1 MAQEQSLAKVETSRL
16 TVLDQ
21 ASLARAQEEIAVLET
36 YAQEVLVPDVDYGRE
51 KGIAEPFLK
60 DPGASKLF
68 NAFNAYARPVVLR
81 ADINPETGLIL
92 FIMTAE
98 VVSRDSGKV
107 LATGVGTCSTLES
120 KYGTRW
126 MGEAELEDF
135 AINPGEAKRTRQVE
149 RKDEM
154 VTEYR
159 VPNPDAGDLVQTLL
173 SMATKRAEVDAAKS
187 LPGVN
192 TALRLLF
199 MGQSAT
205 DWRSFWRDMRN
216 AGLSDAQV
224 HAGLGVVSLKDY
236 LAKGFTLV
244 DARKALFAK
253 YSKATPAPR
262 PGQTGGQPVSQ
273 PEAGAA
279 SERGDMGVDISQKQ
293 KRRAEFKTAFG
304 DEVLI
309 SPGEAEAA
317 TTTPTVKVAPGE
329 APPPRDPASI
339 RNFGELWGACQ
350 TDFKPPI
357 PRSEAIRLL
366 GYKNQEDIT
375 EPYGVLYERLWAMR
389 GA

>member
-1 MAQEQSLAKVETSRL
+1 MMQEQGLAKVETARL
-16 TVLDQ
+16 VVLDQ
-21 ASLARAQEEIAVLET
+21 SSLARAQEEIAVLET

-68 NAFNAYARPVVLR
+68 NAFNAYSRPVVLR

-92 FIMTAE
+92 FIMVAE

-126 MGEAELEDF
+126 MDEAELEDF
-135 AINPGEAKRTRQVE
+135 AINPGEAKRSRQVE

-154 VTEYR
+154 VTQYR

-199 MGQSAT
+199 MGVKAE

-216 AGLSDAQV
+216 AGISDEQV
-224 HAGLGVVSLKDY
+224 HQALGVVSVKDY
-236 LAKGFTLV
+236 LKGGHTLG
-244 DARKALFAK
+244 DARKVIFAK
-253 YSKATPAPR
+253 LAGPGRVIQPPAPTA
-262 PGQTGGQPVSQ
+262 GKAQGG
-273 PEAGAA
+273 
-279 SERGDMGVDISQKQ
+279 R
-293 KRRAEFKTAFG
+293 F
-304 DEVLI
+304 
-309 SPGEAEAA
+309 SPGEAS
-317 TTTPTVKVAPGE
+317 TPTPPAKSDPGE
-329 APPPRDPASI
+329 AGAVAPPSPKQPRDPATLKTLGDALTAI
-339 RNFGELWGACQ
+339 WEDFRVDRAEAARRCGLADHGALTNMRPSDIYHQ
-350 TDFKPPI
+350 VAALEEKGAKP
-357 PRSEAIRLL
+357 
-366 GYKNQEDIT
+366 
-375 EPYGVLYERLWAMR
+375 
-389 GA
+389 

>member
-1 MAQEQSLAKVETSRL
+1 MMQEQGLVKVEGETSRL
-16 TVLDQ
+16 MVLDQ
-21 ASLARAQEEIAVLET
+21 TSLAKSQEEIAVLET

-68 NAFNAYARPVVLR
+68 NAFNAYSRPVVLR

-92 FIMTAE
+92 FIMEAE

-126 MGEAELEDF
+126 MNEEELADF
-135 AINPGEAKRTRQVE
+135 AMGPSEAKRTREVE
-149 RKDEM
+149 RKGEM

-159 VPNPDAGDLVQTLL
+159 VPNPDAGDLVQTIL

-199 MGQSAT
+199 MGQKAE

-224 HAGLGVVSLKDY
+224 HQGLGVVSLKDY
-236 LAKGFTLV
+236 VTGGRTLEE
-244 DARKALFAK
+244 ARKAIFAK
-253 YSKATPAPR
+253 FAKATPR
-262 PGQTGGQPVSQ
+262 SGQTGGQPAPQ
-273 PEAGAA
+273 PKAA
-279 SERGDMGVDISQKQ
+279 PASPREDIP
-293 KRRAEFKTAFG
+293 A
-304 DEVLI
+304 D
-309 SPGEAEAA
+309 
-317 TTTPTVKVAPGE
+317 TTPAKVPTE
-329 APPPRDPASI
+329 TKPPPRDPASI
-339 RNFGELWGACQ
+339 KNFGELWGACQ

-357 PRSEAIRLL
+357 PRAEAIRLL
-366 GYKNQEDIT
+366 GYSRQEDIT
-375 EPYGVLYERLWAMR
+375 EPYSALYERLWEMK
-389 GA
+389 GS